1 MVGSRRFR
9 FGLLLGKITDR
20 AAWLETLRQAEDSG
34 FDILLQGDHLGPG
47 AAPMPALAM
56 AAEATSLRV
65 GSLVLANDYRHPAIV
80 AKDAATIDLLSGGR
94 FELGI
99 GAGWIEDHYRS
110 AGIPF
115 DPPVT
120 RVSRLEEAIQVIKG
134 YWSGAPFEFKGDHY
148 TVAMTGR
155 PRPAQQPHPPL
166 LIAGSGPRLL
176 RLAGRHADIVGITAT
191 VGQSGFAGFGTA
203 LVEAGRRIDSQLRWI
218 REGANV
224 RFGQLE
230 LNVLVHQVTLTDDV
244 SAGAELIAEEYGGRP
259 ESVLDSPHVLLGTEA
274 EMRDTLIERRE
285 RYGVSYIVFPPYAVT
300 AVGGIVSQ
308 LAGA

>member
-1 MVGSRRFR
+1 
-9 FGLLLGKITDR
+9 
-20 AAWLETLRQAEDSG
+20 
-34 FDILLQGDHLGPG
+34 
-47 AAPMPALAM
+47 MPALAM